1 MVVGTLRGMPY
12 RAASSVVAPDQR
24 LVPVVF
30 RNSLSALLALGL
42 GLGLLTGCGQRGPLV
57 LPGAAHGASTPA
69 ASAPAAS
76 TPPPAAASAAR

>member
-12 RAASSVVAPDQR
+12 RAASSVVAPDPR
-24 LVPVVF
+24 LVPGVF
-30 RNSLSALLALGL
+30 RHSTGALLALA
-42 GLGLLTGCGQRGPLV
+42 LLAGCGQRGPLV
-57 LPGAAHGASTPA
+57 LPGAAHGASSPA